1 MLPNCKIISQLEICV
16 SMNVSIILHEP
27 FLVGKHLCLVILVSD
42 ALLEFMMLCVIYN
55 KQEYW
60 EIHSSESDR
69 ERPKDLISLCT
80 FWKTIHPG
88 FCKHL
93 SFFLNQTQNSKTFI
107 KNIDVDLHIL
117 PSHFIPQISKPHT
130 LCCQSASFH
139 GRNIGGFVSA
149 VSDSN
154 M

>member
-69 ERPKDLISLCT
+69 ERDQKILSPYVRLGKPSILASVSISVSSLIKPKT
-80 FWKTIHPG
+80 V
-88 FCKHL
+88 KH
-93 SFFLNQTQNSKTFI
+93 S
-107 KNIDVDLHIL
+107 
-117 PSHFIPQISKPHT
+117 
-130 LCCQSASFH
+130 
-139 GRNIGGFVSA
+139 
-149 VSDSN
+149 
-154 M
+154 